1 MPASLTIRWEDRSQ
15 EPGASGPKALPIR
28 PASPITA
35 WERLAMARHPGRPTT
50 LDYVRLV
57 MEDFVELRGDRL
69 HGDDQAI
76 VGGLAH
82 LGDETVMVIG
92 HQKGRTTK
100 ENMVRHFGM
109 PKPEGYRKA
118 LRLMKHAE
126 RFGLPVISLIDTPGA
141 DPGIQSEER
150 GQAVAIATN
159 LIEMSR
165 LRTPMIS
172 AIVGEGGSGGALA
185 IGVTDRILMME
196 NGVYSVVSPEGCA
209 SILWKDSS
217 QAPKAAEA
225 MRITAH
231 DLLEFEIVDEVLPEP
246 AGGAHLD
253 PTAAAAQ
260 LQSALIRHLKE
271 LRARYGSGRQLD
283 SDRLLEERW
292 QRFRRI
298 GVFG

>member
-1 MPASLTIRWEDRSQ
+1 
-15 EPGASGPKALPIR
+15 
-28 PASPITA
+28 
-35 WERLAMARHPGRPTT
+35 
-50 LDYVRLV
+50 
-57 MEDFVELRGDRL
+57 
-69 HGDDQAI
+69 
-76 VGGLAH
+76 
-82 LGDETVMVIG
+82 
-92 HQKGRTTK
+92 
-100 ENMVRHFGM
+100 
-109 PKPEGYRKA
+109 
-118 LRLMKHAE
+118 MKHAE